1 MQCELFNN
9 KYFLCSME
17 LFERLAQKV
26 LLYHL
31 RSNWLSVSK
40 LFNEIAKEHDSTMAM
55 AFVLLALDETG
66 TPVTKIAPRI
76 GMEPNSLSRLLNS
89 LETKGAIY
97 RQNDTKDQRRVL
109 VFLTDHGN
117 DLKNIAIQTVLEVEK
132 NITANLTKEEKQL
145 VLKFMNNV
153 GEAIQSMRQDTEK
166 LKEQS
171 KNIKTNIPEI
181 ISQLS

>member
-1 MQCELFNN
+1 
-9 KYFLCSME
+9 ME

-31 RSNWLSVSK
+31 RCNWLSVSK
-40 LFNEIAKEHDSTMAM
+40 LFKDLAKEHDSTMAM

-89 LETKGAIY
+89 LETRGAIY

-109 VFLTDHGN
+109 VFLTDYGN
-117 DLKNIAIQTVLEVEK
+117 ELRNIAIQTVLEVEK
-132 NITANLTKEEKQL
+132 NITTNLTKEEKQL

-153 GEAIQSMRQDTEK
+153 GDAIQSMRQNTEK
-166 LKEQS
+166 LKEER
-171 KNIKTNIPEI
+171 KNIKTDTSGI